1 MDEFIERIRA
11 VIDLC
16 WTSFSAKVGN
26 GLIGVNKEAS
36 MQLQFAYILKTVIG
50 LSVHSPDETVTVELE
65 TGVPVGTRIRECDV
79 VVRIRKG
86 EDFKCLPIELKCY
99 KYLASSGNK
108 RGAVDIFYKD
118 VYADLELL
126 EAYANVPSFL
136 PGIQLTMTDFRNIPY
151 PPKMTGKYID
161 YNITQGA
168 TIRGGIH
175 LTTPIGGKEMD
186 IRLSGSYDFRWEQV
200 GKYYFLKLVNQ
211 AD

>member
-1 MDEFIERIRA
+1 MEEIIER
-11 VIDLC
+11 VKGLIDLC
-16 WTSFSAKVGN
+16 WDSFSAKVGN
-26 GLIGVNKEAS
+26 GLVEVNKEAS
-36 MQLQFAYILKTVIG
+36 MQLQFAYLLNSVIA
-50 LSVHSPDETVTVELE
+50 LSEYSPDEVVTIELE
-65 TGVPVGTRIRECDV
+65 TGVSVGGRIRECDIV
-79 VVRIRKG
+79 IRIRKG
-86 EDFKCLPIELKCY
+86 DEFRFLPIELKCY

-175 LTTPIGGKEMD
+175 LTTPIGGKDVD

-200 GKYYFLKLVNQ
+200 GQYYFLKLVNL